1 MRWTHAF
8 IPLRQS
14 KSPGTLSIQKK
25 LKKDRKDER
34 KPVPLCIVLRV
45 IRKTVLNKAAQSSH
59 IRGAAWSQR
68 RSLGKRREA
77 LTTCD
82 LADQRGAA
90 SGADRR
96 RVGSPVPAVQGRRRH
111 PNARLR
117 CGRRT
122 NTGGRQTPRCR
133 MNGSYTRCVESD
145 PVRTQDRPPEGG
157 CAPVRRGAS

>member
-1 MRWTHAF
+1 MNTCVHPTPAIQIPWYF
-8 IPLRQS
+8 INS
-14 KSPGTLSIQKK
+14 KQK
-25 LKKDRKDER
+25 KKDRKDER
-34 KPVPLCIVLRV
+34 KPVPICIVLRV

-82 LADQRGAA
+82 LADKLGAA

-96 RVGSPVPAVQGRRRH
+96 RVGSPVPVVQGRRRH
-111 PNARLR
+111 PSARLR
-117 CGRRT
+117 CGRT
-122 NTGGRQTPRCR
+122 NTRGRQTPHCR
-133 MNGSYTRCVESD
+133 LNGSYTQCVESD
-145 PVRTQDRPPEGG
+145 PVKTHDHPPEGG